1 MEQQKLLNPKEG
13 RKGRKN
19 EKRTHKTKQVPSGGL
34 KPNHMENYIKC
45 ECSALQLKERNPNG
59 RKAKTNYYYPQKTHL
74 KK

>member
-1 MEQQKLLNPKEG
+1 MKKE
-13 RKGRKN
+13 
-19 EKRTHKTKQVPSGGL
+19 HIKQVPSGGL